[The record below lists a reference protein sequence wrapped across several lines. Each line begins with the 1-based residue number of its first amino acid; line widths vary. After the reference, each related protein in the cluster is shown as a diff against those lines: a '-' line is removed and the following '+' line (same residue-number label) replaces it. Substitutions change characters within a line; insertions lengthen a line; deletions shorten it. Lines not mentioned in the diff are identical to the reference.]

1 MAVEL
6 DSDERAKVDVRRL
19 TPRPNYYSASLLR
32 ETSIS
37 EDFEAYLILQDI
49 ATISAT
55 LTWLTTSGLLA
66 TTAIDRNALAFEALL
81 NDQGDTSLQV
91 DEVEDKTSLFEA
103 WRLSFQAGKFSDTP
117 EVSLIINDLQTMA
130 DELFAM
136 QERLKHRQQV
146 QQRIESRLS
155 QAISSP
161 QLRQLQSWPTP
172 LLTY

>member
-6 DSDERAKVDVRRL
+6 DSDERARVDAARL

-32 ETSIS
+32 ETPIS

-49 ATISAT
+49 ATISST
-55 LTWLTTSGLLA
+55 LTWLSTSGLLA
-66 TTAIDRNALAFEALL
+66 TAAIDRNALAFDALL
-81 NDQGDTSLQV
+81 MDQGDTSQQLE
-91 DEVEDKTSLFEA
+91 DVEEQTALFEA
-103 WRLSFQAGKFSDTP
+103 WRSAFQAGKFSDTP

-130 DELFAM
+130 DELFAY
-136 QERLKHRQQV
+136 QDRLRHRQQV
-146 QQRIESRLS
+146 QQRIQSRLS
-155 QAISSP
+155 QSVSSP